1 MEIFR
6 SWWVRLTTVLGA
18 AALTVLVPA
27 AAWASTGPGE
37 LVLEAARGRSRGGFG
52 LFGLVCCLVV
62 VGLIVVALLVVLRNR
77 RSGRDR

>member
-6 SWWVRLTTVLGA
+6 RWWVRLTTVLGA

-27 AAWASTGPGE
+27 VAWASTGPGE
-37 LVLEAARGRSRGGFG
+37 LVLEAARRRSRGGFG

-77 RSGRDR
+77 RSGRD